1 MTSRVPSAD
10 PSPDPDQHPD
20 TLKPFERPRPT
31 RFKATFQWPPDCL
44 WPFLDNRWDSET

>member
-20 TLKPFERPRPT
+20 TLKPMERRRPT
-31 RFKATFQWPPDCL
+31 RLKATIQWPPDCL